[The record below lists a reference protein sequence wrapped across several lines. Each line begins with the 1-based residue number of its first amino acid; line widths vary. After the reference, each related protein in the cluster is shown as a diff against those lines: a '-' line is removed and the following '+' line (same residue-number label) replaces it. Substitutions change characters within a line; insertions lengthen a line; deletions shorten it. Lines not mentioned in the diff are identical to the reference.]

1 MASGS
6 ITAWQMEEEKVEV
19 VTDFLFSGSK
29 ITEDGDCSHEIRR
42 LVLLGRKAMTNLN
55 SVLKSR
61 DITLPTKV
69 HTVQAMV
76 SPVVTYGC
84 ESWTIKKAEH
94 QTMDTLAPW
103 RRRRLLRDPW
113 TERRFNQSIIRE
125 INPEYSLEGLMLRLK
140 F

>member
-1 MASGS
+1 MIAS
-6 ITAWQMEEEKVEV
+6 WQE
-19 VTDFLFSGSK
+19 
-29 ITEDGDCSHEIRR
+29 
-42 LVLLGRKAMTNLN
+42 

-61 DITLPTKV
+61 DVTLPTKV

-113 TERRFNQSIIRE
+113 TERRFNQSLIRE